1 VSTRAPTKTEPEA
14 PSGPTGRWSRRRDVE
29 LPARLAGVPGRR
41 SLPYLLTGL
50 LLVLGCAA
58 GGVVVATEIG
68 HRQSVLV
75 LAHPVAVGEQL
86 ADQDVREASIS
97 MDNGLS
103 VIPARLRPEVV
114 GRALAYT
121 LPAGAL
127 LTMDVLGSPQIP
139 PVGQAVTALGLKA
152 GQFPPELSAGA
163 LVTVV
168 ATSASSQ
175 TDGTTNFPSS
185 TWNATVTGIHAD
197 PGEQLTEVSLQLPQ
211 DDARQLAAASTG
223 QISVVMVHGDAQ

>member
-1 VSTRAPTKTEPEA
+1 MSTRAPTKTAPETSA
-14 PSGPTGRWSRRRDVE
+14 GPAGRWSRRRDVE
-29 LPARLAGVPGRR
+29 LPARLAGVSGRR

-75 LAHPVAVGEQL
+75 LAQPVAVGHQL
-86 ADQDVREASIS
+86 ADRDVRETSIS
-97 MDNGLS
+97 IDSGLS
-103 VIPARLRPEVV
+103 AIPARLRPDVV

-163 LVTVV
+163 VVTVV
-168 ATSASSQ
+168 ATPVSSQ
-175 TDGTTNFPSS
+175 TDGTATPPSS
-185 TWNATVTGIHAD
+185 TWNATVTDIHAD